1 MRSVPEALDKACPH
15 WRPSRLALRRLPPAA
30 GAAEATAAAAPLPAA
45 RLEARVSPPSAVA
58 AQHDAVLQSLR
69 IAQTKLTRLLDDDPS
84 YRGLWIKLD
93 NLRREMEAK

>member
-1 MRSVPEALDKACPH
+1 LARIAAVAQAHLDAIQVV
-15 WRPSRLALRRLPPAA
+15 AIQAIA
-30 GAAEATAAAAPLPAA
+30 DAQ
-45 RLEARVSPPSAVA
+45 RVASLMSPPSAVT

-69 IAQTKLTRLLDDDPS
+69 IAQTKLTRLTDDDPS

>member
-1 MRSVPEALDKACPH
+1 M
-15 WRPSRLALRRLPPAA
+15 
-30 GAAEATAAAAPLPAA
+30 
-45 RLEARVSPPSAVA
+45 SPPTAVA

-69 IAQTKLTRLLDDDPS
+69 IAQTKLTRLTDDDPS